1 MEKIYIKNEKLFKNK
16 TQMVIYIILF
26 CLLIYGFIYFGKK
39 DYKVKVSDNERF
51 ASEFS
56 LVSKDNVFKYVNAIR
71 CQNGS

>member
-39 DYKVKVSDNERF
+39 R
-51 ASEFS
+51 
-56 LVSKDNVFKYVNAIR
+56 L
-71 CQNGS
+71 